1 MELEK
6 KKVKVEDRGSQT
18 DTLSN
23 YIGNQVIGNNLPM
36 LTSLPLIN
44 SNDLQTIARHQ
55 RRNSFLSPDLPSP
68 QPLISRTT
76 NGNMC
81 AAVTKVAQAVA
92 VSPPLTSPVITPGE
106 RNILEGN
113 KIPGEK
119 RNQGDRNTIG
129 TKRILGERN
138 ASEPMKT
145 VSFVDDEE
153 YKAAPVCDTILSNK
167 SNTVVNNN
175 SEDKSQIL
183 VDTEKLVSKASVFP
197 NSPQVLGN
205 STNNAVANPPNPAC
219 TTINGPTLSANIS
232 DSTTRDIAL

>member
-18 DTLSN
+18 DSINN
-23 YIGNQVIGNNLPM
+23 YIGNQVVGNNLPM
-36 LTSLPLIN
+36 LTSLPLMN
-44 SNDLQTIARHQ
+44 SNDLQTIAKHQ
-55 RRNSFLSPDLPSP
+55 RRNSFLSPELPSP

-92 VSPPLTSPVITPGE
+92 VSPPLTSPDLTPGD
-106 RNILEGN
+106 RYTVEGN
-113 KIPGEK
+113 NIPGEK
-119 RNQGDRNTIG
+119 RNQGDRNTMG

-138 ASEPMKT
+138 VSEPIKT

-153 YKAAPVCDTILSNK
+153 YKAAPVCNTILSNK

-175 SEDKSQIL
+175 SDDKSQME
-183 VDTEKLVSKASVFP
+183 TENLVSKTSVFP

-205 STNNAVANPPNPAC
+205 SMNNVLVNPPNPAC
-219 TTINGPTLSANIS
+219 TVINGPALPTNIT
-232 DSTTRDIAL
+232 DSTIRDIAL